1 MKCLVFMD
9 KNKELWDSESEKAL
23 FPCCAAL
30 RVHAHGV
37 MCWHW
42 YEQINLFYIN
52 LIYFYVVTAPLCV

>member
-1 MKCLVFMD
+1 MKCLVFPS
-9 KNKELWDSESEKAL
+9 KNKELWDSESEKAV

-52 LIYFYVVTAPLCV
+52 